1 MKNAYIFPGQGSQH
15 PGMGQQLFDQYDKAK
30 ELFRQA
36 DEILGYAISDVM
48 FHGTE
53 EQLKQTKYTQLAM
66 FLHGYV
72 AYECLREA
80 EPDMTAGH
88 SLGEYT
94 ALTAAGCL
102 RFEDALRLV
111 EKRANAMQKACELEP
126 SGMAVVLKFE
136 DKIIEE
142 VCASITDEVVVP
154 ANYNSQ
160 QQLVISGSLKGLE
173 LATDK
178 LKEAGAKR
186 IMMLN
191 VGGAFHSPLMQTAQ
205 DELAEAIEKC
215 TFSHPICPVYQNVNA
230 SATTEPDM
238 IRRNLVAQLTSPV
251 RWTQMVLNMVQ
262 DGAGLFVEFGPA
274 PTLGNL
280 VKRIVPGI
288 EPQCLGADKE
298 NE

>member
-15 PGMGQQLFDQYDKAK
+15 PGMGQLLFDQFDQAKA
-30 ELFRQA
+30 LFRRA
-36 DEILGYAISDVM
+36 DEILGYSISDVM

-66 FLHGYV
+66 FLHGYI
-72 AYECLREA
+72 AYECLHQA
-80 EPDMTAGH
+80 APDMTAGH

-102 RFEDALRLV
+102 RFEDALQLV
-111 EKRANAMQKACELEP
+111 EKRANAMQKACEKTA
-126 SGMAVVLKFE
+126 SGMAVILKFD

-160 QQLVISGSLKGLE
+160 QQLVISGSIKGLE
-173 LATDK
+173 LAVEK

-215 TFSHPICPVYQNVNA
+215 VFNTPICPVYQNVNA
-230 SATTEPDM
+230 SAVTDPAT
-238 IRRNLVAQLTSPV
+238 IRQNLVAQLTAPV
-251 RWTQMVLNMVQ
+251 RWTQTVLNMVQ
-262 DGAGLFVEFGPA
+262 DGADHFVEFGPA

-280 VKRIVPGI
+280 VKRIVPEM
-288 EPQCLGADKE
+288 EPECLGTD

>member
-1 MKNAYIFPGQGSQH
+1 MKNAYVFPGQGSQH

-36 DEILGYAISDVM
+36 DEVLGYSISDIM

-66 FLHGYV
+66 FLHGYI
-72 AYECLREA
+72 AYECLHQEV
-80 EPDMTAGH
+80 PGMTAGH

-126 SGMAVVLKFE
+126 SGMAVVLKFD

-173 LATDK
+173 IAVEK

-215 TFSHPICPVYQNVNA
+215 TFSNPICPVYQNVNA
-230 SATTEPDM
+230 SATTDPDQ

-251 RWTQMVLNMVQ
+251 RWTQTVLNMVR
-262 DGAGLFVEFGPA
+262 DGADIFVEFGPA

-280 VKRIVPGI
+280 VKRIVP
-288 EPQCLGADKE
+288 EVATECLGTD

>member
-1 MKNAYIFPGQGSQH
+1 
-15 PGMGQQLFDQYDKAK
+15 MGQQLFDQYDKAK

-36 DEILGYAISDVM
+36 DEVLGYSISDIM

-66 FLHGYV
+66 FLHGYI
-72 AYECLREA
+72 AYECLHQEV
-80 EPDMTAGH
+80 PGMTAGH

-126 SGMAVVLKFE
+126 SGMAVVLKFD

-173 LATDK
+173 IAVEK

-215 TFSHPICPVYQNVNA
+215 TFSNPICPVYQNVNA
-230 SATTEPDM
+230 SATTDPDQ

-251 RWTQMVLNMVQ
+251 RWTQTVLNMVR
-262 DGAGLFVEFGPA
+262 DGADIFVEFGPA

-280 VKRIVPGI
+280 VKRIVP
-288 EPQCLGADKE
+288 EVATECLGTD

>member
-1 MKNAYIFPGQGSQH
+1 
-15 PGMGQQLFDQYDKAK
+15 MGQLLFDQFDQAKA
-30 ELFRQA
+30 LFRRA
-36 DEILGYAISDVM
+36 DEILGYSISDVM

-66 FLHGYV
+66 FLHGYI
-72 AYECLREA
+72 AYECLHQVA
-80 EPDMTAGH
+80 PDMTAGH

-102 RFEDALRLV
+102 RFEDALQLV
-111 EKRANAMQKACELEP
+111 EKRANAMQKACEKTE
-126 SGMAVVLKFE
+126 SGMAVILKFD

-142 VCASITDEVVVP
+142 VCASITEEVVVP

-160 QQLVISGSLKGLE
+160 QQLVISGSVKGLE
-173 LATDK
+173 LAVEK

-215 TFSHPICPVYQNVNA
+215 VFNTPICPVYQNVNA
-230 SATTEPDM
+230 SAVTDPAL
-238 IRRNLVAQLTSPV
+238 IRQNLVAQLTAPV
-251 RWTQMVLNMVQ
+251 RWTQTVLNMVQ
-262 DGAGLFVEFGPA
+262 DGADHFVEFGPA

-280 VKRIVPGI
+280 VKRIVPEM
-288 EPQCLGADKE
+288 EPECLGADHE
-298 NE
+298 

>member
-1 MKNAYIFPGQGSQH
+1 MNAYIFPGQGSQH
-15 PGMGQQLFDQYDKAK
+15 PGMGQQLFDQFDQAK
-30 ELFRQA
+30 TLFRRA
-36 DEILGYAISDVM
+36 DEILGYSISDIM

-66 FLHGYV
+66 FLHGYI
-72 AYECLREA
+72 AFECLHQEA
-80 EPDMTAGH
+80 PDMTAGH

-102 RFEDALRLV
+102 RFEDALQLV

-126 SGMAVVLKFE
+126 SSMAVVLKFE

-154 ANYNSQ
+154 ANYNSP

-173 LATDK
+173 LAVEK

-205 DELAEAIEKC
+205 DELAEAIETC
-215 TFSHPICPVYQNVNA
+215 TFGNPICPVYQNVNA
-230 SATTEPDM
+230 SATSDPDQ
-238 IRRNLVAQLTSPV
+238 IRRNLVSQLTSPV
-251 RWTQMVLNMVQ
+251 RWTETVRNMVR
-262 DGAGLFVEFGPA
+262 DGADKFVEFGPA
-274 PTLGNL
+274 PTLQNL
-280 VKRIVPGI
+280 VKRI
-288 EPQCLGADKE
+288 EPEVATECLGGDAE
-298 NE
+298 